1 MVLNAG
7 SSSHMIAEHRGES
20 DLDLAWSSS
29 CSELAEYLTRKGAG
43 VDPGIKWGHVPAVSC
58 EQVHASCGKRS
69 ISSEESI
76 TLQKRR
82 ATVESLSV
90 DIREVKEL
98 LEASLA
104 KEFIK
109 NDEKIYMTFG
119 GPRKSVDFLLSMA
132 AEPSRDHSRYSNA
145 PIPMSALY
153 PKWYQEDD
161 DENQLTSSSSPSS
174 NAPMP
179 GFSSHEQIY
188 SNLNSMTSTPTS
200 RAPSMKLTTHSLHDV
215 TVLFIDI
222 KGFTSACAAMP
233 AARVGEW
240 VADFY
245 ERVDAVAAAH
255 GVSKI
260 EVRGDCCVCV
270 AGVAGRIPYR
280 AIADPA
286 ADPRDDQAT
295 RMLAFAAAL
304 HADLATL
311 PSSGPAAATTTRM
324 GIASGEVAFLV
335 SDAAAGPDAAPF
347 ASVRGDAVDGA
358 ARMEALAAAGEALV
372 HKSAADRWAAE
383 GGPSPPATVC
393 VEVKGGGLQRAAVFD
408 CAARAFRPAA
418 RAASACSAGGP
429 AATDSLRRASCL
441 F

>member
-1 MVLNAG
+1 MDIRMELLAATYYDSGSRNDEDYLSSGGPLESAQCS
-7 SSSHMIAEHRGES
+7 SSSHAELSGSAECCS
-20 DLDLAWSSS
+20 VCKPSSLCSTWSEADVEQQRASQFSS
-29 CSELAEYLTRKGAG
+29 VT
-43 VDPGIKWGHVPAVSC
+43 
-58 EQVHASCGKRS
+58 
-69 ISSEESI
+69 
-76 TLQKRR
+76 
-82 ATVESLSV
+82 TVNG
-90 DIREVKEL
+90 D
-98 LEASLA
+98 
-104 KEFIK
+104 
-109 NDEKIYMTFG
+109 
-119 GPRKSVDFLLSMA
+119 
-132 AEPSRDHSRYSNA
+132 
-145 PIPMSALY
+145 
-153 PKWYQEDD
+153 
-161 DENQLTSSSSPSS
+161 SPS
-174 NAPMP
+174 
-179 GFSSHEQIY
+179 
-188 SNLNSMTSTPTS
+188 TPRPVS
-200 RAPSMKLTTHSLHDV
+200 RAQSIKLTTHALKNV

-270 AGVAGRIPYR
+270 AGVAGRVPYR
-280 AIADPA
+280 AIADA
-286 ADPRDDQAT
+286 ADDPRGDQAI

-311 PSSGPAAATTTRM
+311 PSFGPAAATATRM

-372 HKSAADRWAAE
+372 HKTAAHRWAAE
-383 GGPSPPATVC
+383 GQQAPPATVC
-393 VEVKGGGLQRAAVFD
+393 VEVRGGAPQRAAVFD
-408 CAARAFRPAA
+408 CAARFFGPAIVPCSTSPAFRSWVTKAA
-418 RAASACSAGGP
+418 VSGMGGRAAAVR
-429 AATDSLRRASCL
+429 RRASCL